1 MTDAQLRT
9 YQTWFANHVR
19 SFRESDPLHQRNL
32 DLKEDHTR
40 RVGEAMERITSGL
53 GLSGDARRIAATV
66 ALFHDLGRF
75 PQYHKYRTFRDA
87 HSANHAKLSLLELH
101 RHRVL
106 HDLAP
111 AERYLIGRAIILH
124 NRLDLPAG
132 LDPDTLL
139 HSRLI
144 RDADKLDILKVMA
157 EHFRLPEA
165 KRNPVVTLGLDP
177 KPGVREEIFRRFF
190 AGRIM
195 GHNDLASED
204 ELKVLLLS
212 WVFDIN
218 FLPTLA
224 ILREQEH
231 VRSIAA
237 GLPDVKRSREV
248 VNYYYAYI
256 DQRLAESESA

>member
-1 MTDAQLRT
+1 MTDAQLQAFRS
-9 YQTWFANHVR
+9 WFAKHVR
-19 SFRESDPLHQRNL
+19 SFRESDPSHQRNL
-32 DLKEDHTR
+32 DLKEEHTH
-40 RVGEAMERITSGL
+40 RVGEAMERITAGL
-53 GLSGDARRIAATV
+53 GLSAEARRIAATV

-75 PQYHKYRTFRDA
+75 PQYRRYRTFRDVD
-87 HSANHAKLSLLELH
+87 SVNHAKLALLELH

-106 HDLAP
+106 HTLAS
-111 AERYLIGRAIILH
+111 AERCLIGRAIVLH
-124 NRLDLPAG
+124 NRRDLPAA

-157 EHFRLPEA
+157 EHFRLPEEQ
-165 KRNPVVTLGLDP
+165 RNAVVTLGLGP
-177 KPGVREEIFRRFF
+177 KPGVRDVVFNRFF

-195 GHNDLASED
+195 AYKDLVSKD

-218 FLPTLA
+218 FLPTLE

-237 GLPDVKRSREV
+237 GLPNIQRSREMV
-248 VNYYYAYI
+248 DYFYAYI
-256 DQRLAESESA
+256 DRRLAEVA